1 MKQKKKYIG
10 KVVITAV
17 IIALLV
23 SSISAI
29 NVTQIEADE
38 RDVRPLGDVQS
49 GIKTAGWDEM
59 YPELELGDS
68 ITLMVWG
75 NVYNEN
81 WTGYVMYNLSWGPDV
96 FQPGIINVSHVTN
109 GNAGLWTLFDAGTK
123 RNSSG
128 NLSNTQ
134 GTLLANNVTGNY
146 SLFNV
151 TFDTVSVGFCYLN
164 FSYVTKFGV
173 WGLTLLDE
181 LGAPFSDLT
190 FTNNTLRVY
199 PVEPASLT
207 ATRYNYTAVNL
218 TFAPGN
224 GGSNVTLCGK
234 EGSYPTGPT
243 DSVIYNGSLTQYND
257 TGLDPC
263 TTYYYRAW
271 TWNETYNYHSDD
283 YQSAIATTQCYTNFT
298 FQGVVPAN
306 QTTLSNCSSYNVVVN
321 LTINDSRGRAFS
333 WWINC
338 SDGTSNSGTGA
349 SNGSK
354 TVTMSG
360 LNHNQKYY
368 WNVTAS
374 DETGTG
380 DSYSA
385 NYEFTTGRGGGTAPG
400 TPSSPVP
407 TTATTSIPYNWG
419 LFECDVTDADGDL
432 LNVTFYWS
440 NGTAIGTDTFVASGG
455 TASITPT
462 LTLDNDT
469 TYSWYVYSNDTCQQ
483 TRGPSS
489 GYWTFTTD
497 SPSADITKDCE
508 PSITN
513 HSIRYIINVTNDGET
528 NFTYMNVNETFDSN
542 VEFWKSYPAINGSY
556 WWDIRYLNMSN
567 STSIVIWVNVTTCA
581 NGTTIENSVNVSNT
595 TGTLLDTATC
605 GPYTVAFSISKECN
619 TTELT
624 WNTTHLNYTIN
635 VTNIGD
641 IFLDGILVNETYD
654 NNISFYSANIV
665 PYNVNQSFNF
675 SDLAPGSTGNLYL
688 RTNTTF
694 GLTGEILVNQSK
706 VYNNVSV
713 KTNQTTPE
721 VDKETYKTVG
731 ARTEALRISY
741 RRDIPDLI
749 STGNQVFAVIGAIL
763 ILGTIFIIIYI
774 MRENEGTNI

>member
-1 MKQKKKYIG
+1 MKEKKYLG
-10 KVVITAV
+10 KIMIIIVV
-17 IIALLV
+17 ALLFASSV
-23 SSISAI
+23 SAVVLTNNKEIKK
-29 NVTQIEADE
+29 
-38 RDVRPLGDVQS
+38 QS
-49 GIKTAGWDEM
+49 GTKNVGWDQM
-59 YPELELGDS
+59 YPELEIGDS

-109 GNAGLWTLFDAGTK
+109 GATTWTSFDAGTK
-123 RNSSG
+123 RNVSG
-128 NLSNTQ
+128 NLTNTQ
-134 GTLLANNVTGNY
+134 GSTFGGNNVTGNY

-151 TFDTVSVGFCYLN
+151 TFDAVSVGFCYLN
-164 FSYVTKFGV
+164 FSYVTKFSV
-173 WGLTLLDE
+173 WGITLLDE
-181 LGAPFSDLT
+181 LGAPFSDLV
-190 FTNNTLRVY
+190 FQNNTLRVY
-199 PVEPASLT
+199 PAEPASLT
-207 ATRYNYTAVNL
+207 ATKYNYTSVNL
-218 TFAPGN
+218 TFTSGS

-234 EGSYPTGPT
+234 AGSYPTGPT

-257 TGLDPC
+257 TGLTPC
-263 TTYYYRAW
+263 TAYYYRAW
-271 TWNETYNYHSDD
+271 TWNETFNYHSED
-283 YQSAIATTQCYTNFT
+283 YQSATATTDCHTNFT

-306 QTTLSNCSSYNVVVN
+306 QTTLSNCSSYDVTVN
-321 LTINDSRGRAFS
+321 LTINNSRGRQFY
-333 WWINC
+333 WYING
-338 SDGTSNSGTGA
+338 SDGSTTGGLAMANS
-349 SNGSK
+349 SFDL
-354 TVTMSG
+354 VMSG

-374 DETGTG
+374 DATGTG
-380 DSYSA
+380 DTHSA

-432 LNVTFYWS
+432 MNVTFYWA
-440 NGTAIGTDTFVASGG
+440 NGTVMGTDTFVATGG

-483 TRGPSS
+483 TRGPAT

-497 SPSADITKDCE
+497 SPSADITKDCM

-513 HSIRYIINVTNDGET
+513 SSIRYIINVTNDGET

-542 VEFWKSYPAINGSY
+542 VEFWKSNPTRNGTN

-567 STSIVIWVNVTTCA
+567 STSIVIWANVTTCA

-619 TTELT
+619 TSEVT

-641 IFLDGILVNETYD
+641 IYLEGIQINETYD
-654 NNISFYSANIV
+654 NNISYYHSNIS
-665 PYNVNQSFNF
+665 PNSTNETFNITGI
-675 SDLAPGSTGNLYL
+675 APGTTSTLYL
-688 RTNTTF
+688 QTNTSF

-706 VYNNVSV
+706 VYNNVTVRS
-713 KTNQTTPE
+713 NQTTPE
-721 VDKETYKTVG
+721 VTEQTYKTIG
-731 ARTEALRISY
+731 ARTEALRITY

-749 STGNQVFAVIGAIL
+749 DIGNQVFTVIGTIL
-763 ILGTIFIIIYI
+763 ILTTIFIMIYI
-774 MRENEGTNI
+774 MRRNEVGPNI